1 MLLDSTLSA
10 LIAPLRSCHCSRARL
25 GCGRRQR
32 TTGSSFMD
40 KWDAK
45 VPAEVLPPAI
55 NGVALTFVQPLLGP
69 DLQAQPRKEDV

>member
-1 MLLDSTLSA
+1 
-10 LIAPLRSCHCSRARL
+10 
-25 GCGRRQR
+25 
-32 TTGSSFMD
+32 MD